1 MNMLKWGMKTHTRA
15 SKHSTH
21 PHWQLG
27 GKENKTAGRVYLNR
41 LCMLIMNDLNIH
53 D

>member
-1 MNMLKWGMKTHTRA
+1 MNMLKWGMKTHTCIETQ
-15 SKHSTH
+15 HSPT
-21 PHWQLG
+21 LATG